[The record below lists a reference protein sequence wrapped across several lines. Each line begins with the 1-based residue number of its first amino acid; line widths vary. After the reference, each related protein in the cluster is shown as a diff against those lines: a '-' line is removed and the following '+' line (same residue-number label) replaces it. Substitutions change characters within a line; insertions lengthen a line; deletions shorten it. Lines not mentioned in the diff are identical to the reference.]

1 MLPRKATARIES
13 LATMFKS
20 IAIIGPRQSGKTT
33 LVKALFKQKP
43 YVSLENLDTRNF
55 ALQDPRGFLDQYPN
69 GAVFDEIQRVPELF
83 SYLQEYIDA
92 TTQQAKYILTGSN
105 NFLLQQN
112 ISQTLAGR
120 IAYVELLP
128 FSLEEL
134 GTIHAQSTSDN
145 QLLFTGFYPPIHDQQ
160 IAAQEW
166 YSQYIK
172 TYIERDIRQLKNISD
187 LLVFERF
194 MRLLAGRNGQELNK
208 AALGIEVGVDAKT
221 IDAWLSILQTSYLL
235 FLLPPFYNN
244 YNKTVVK
251 RPKVYFIDTGLV
263 CNLLGIYNS
272 AQLDLHPLRGSLFEG
287 LVIAELH
294 KKSSQEGGKVK
305 LFYWRDKSGN
315 EVDVIIDTGMNRIPI
330 EIKAGKTIQSD
341 YFKGLN
347 YWNALRKE
355 EGGMVLYGGD
365 QQQQRSN
372 NTAVLNWKNY
382 LLETTNF

>member
-1 MLPRKATARIES
+1 MIIPRKAAARVES

-43 YVSLENLDTRNF
+43 YVSLENLDIRNF
-55 ALQDPRGFLDQYPN
+55 ALQDPRGFLDQYPD

-83 SYLQEYIDA
+83 AYLQEYIDA
-92 TTQQAKYILTGSN
+92 TTQKAKYILTGSN

-134 GTIHAQSTSDN
+134 GTSYAQSTSDN
-145 QLLFTGFYPPIHDQQ
+145 ELLFTGAYPPIHDQR
-160 IAAQEW
+160 IAPQEW
-166 YSQYIK
+166 YAQYIK

-208 AALGIEVGVDAKT
+208 AALGIEAGVDAKT
-221 IDAWLSILQTSYLL
+221 IDAWLSILQTSYLI

-244 YNKTVVK
+244 YNKIVVK
-251 RPKVYFIDTGLV
+251 RPKVYFVDTGLV
-263 CNLLGIYNS
+263 CNLLGIYES

-287 LVIAELH
+287 MVLTELY
-294 KKSSQEGGKVK
+294 KKCSQEGAKTK
-305 LFYWRDKSGN
+305 LYYWRDKSGN
-315 EVDVIIDTGMNRIPI
+315 EVDIIIDTGKKIIPI
-330 EIKAGKTIQSD
+330 EIKAGKTIQPD
-341 YFKGLN
+341 YFKGLS
-347 YWNALRKE
+347 YWNTLRKE
-355 EGGMVLYGGD
+355 EGGMVLYRGEQ

-372 NTAVLNWKNY
+372 NTTVLNWKNY
-382 LLETTNF
+382 LLDM